1 MTGNPYISNALLY
14 LLDTVFTLYILLV
27 MLRFLLQWARADF
40 YNPLSQFLVKATNP
54 PLRPLRRVIPGLWGV
69 DLASLILMIGL
80 QMLALWLSQVLGGR
94 ALGAPGLFVVS
105 LSELLSLGLNVF
117 LFSILIQV
125 ILSWISP
132 GAYHPVVSLVHSLN
146 EPLLR
151 PIQRLLPAT
160 GGIDFSPLV
169 ALLLI
174 QMSKI
179 LLVAPLRDTGLALL

>member
-179 LLVAPLRDTGLALL
+179 LLVTPLRDTGLALL